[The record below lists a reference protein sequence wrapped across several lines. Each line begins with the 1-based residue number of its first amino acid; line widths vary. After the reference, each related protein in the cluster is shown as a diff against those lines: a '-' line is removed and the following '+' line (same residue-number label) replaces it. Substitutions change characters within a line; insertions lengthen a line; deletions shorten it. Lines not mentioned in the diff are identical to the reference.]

1 MARLEDLTPAMR
13 QRLTELDCPKY
24 DTSAFVTGGPLAG
37 RRVAIVTS
45 AALTPRGERPML
57 PGENVFRE
65 LPTSLAVG
73 DALMTHVSV
82 NYDRTGFQ
90 RDINV
95 AYPID
100 RLGELAA
107 GGVIGSVA
115 DRHYAVMGS
124 NDPQAWGELADRMVA
139 RLKDDRVDA
148 VVLSPV

>member
-13 QRLTELDCPKY
+13 QRLTELDSPKY
-24 DTSAFVTGGPLAG
+24 DTSPFVTGGPLAR

-45 AALTPRGERPML
+45 AALTARGERPML
-57 PGENVFRE
+57 PGENIFHE
-65 LPTSLAVG
+65 LPTSLAAG
-73 DALMTHVSV
+73 DLVMTHVSV

-100 RLGELAA
+100 RLRELAA
-107 GGVIGSVA
+107 DGTIGSVA
-115 DRHYAVMGS
+115 DRHYTVMGS
-124 NDPQAWGELADRMVA
+124 NDPQAWGELADRMVT